1 METKIFTC
9 IRCPMGCELTAT
21 INDNGVV
28 TVKGNACIRGEQYAK
43 KELRK
48 PLRVLTTTVRVIG
61 GTQAML
67 PVRTRGEIPK
77 DKIMEGIRQLRK
89 IQVKAPVQIGE
100 IIVENLVDSGVAV
113 IATKTV
119 RKRE

>member
-1 METKIFTC
+1 
-9 IRCPMGCELTAT
+9 MGCELTAS
-21 INDNGVV
+21 ISEHGVI

-43 KELRK
+43 KELIN

-61 GTQAML
+61 GIQAL
-67 PVRTRGEIPK
+67 VPVRTRGEIPK
-77 DKIMEGIRQLRK
+77 EKIMDGIRQLK
-89 IQVKAPVQIGE
+89 QIQVKAPIQIGE
-100 IIVENLVDSGVAV
+100 VVVENLVDSGVAV

>member
-1 METKIFTC
+1 METRVLTC

-21 INDNGVV
+21 ISNNGII

-43 KELRK
+43 KELMS
-48 PLRVLTTTVRVIG
+48 PVRVLTTTVRIIG
-61 GTQAML
+61 GTQAMI
-67 PVRTRGEIPK
+67 PVRTKGEIPK
-77 DKIMEGIRQLRK
+77 EKIMEGIKQLK
-89 IQVKAPVQIGE
+89 QIQVKAPIQIGE
-100 IIVENLVDSGVAV
+100 VIVENLADSGIAV